1 MINISHYVSTETLS
15 RKEIHMFETRTHTQ
29 CLPDY
34 SIHWW
39 AWLQEE
45 TQSNTSCNTL
55 LCHLHKQQHSSAGYL
70 PGQFSCGHTHRA
82 MIQYICICLCTYISR
97 SSTLL
102 SLLHTSR
109 GNRICGCTRLQTTY
123 AHKLDISILLYTPN
137 NQDITLY
144 VPRHDVTQGD
154 THVRG
159 THTQAM
165 KPYYCTHWWAWLA
178 GGELSPILD

>member
-1 MINISHYVSTETLS
+1 MHLMRSHIALIAALVEKIGNRKCDCTRLQSTYAYKLDISTWRYTPMINISHYVSTETLS

-70 PGQFSCGHTHRA
+70 PGQFSCGHTHHA
-82 MIQYICICLCTYISR
+82 MIQYICICLCIYLTFTYTALI
-97 SSTLL
+97 T
-102 SLLHTSR
+102 
-109 GNRICGCTRLQTTY
+109 
-123 AHKLDISILLYTPN
+123 AH
-137 NQDITLY
+137 
-144 VPRHDVTQGD
+144 VEG
-154 THVRG
+154 
-159 THTQAM
+159 
-165 KPYYCTHWWAWLA
+165 
-178 GGELSPILD
+178 